1 MGVNIENKRMAKSC
15 QTVGRTSLRAAQR
28 VFAGKLPSVA
38 DILRNRNPALR
49 SVPAM
54 TNPTEVPE
62 GPNLAITKIIR
73 PPVILRSATGQR
85 SLKILRIAASG
96 HLSDVASA

>member
-15 QTVGRTSLRAAQR
+15 QTVGRASLRAARR
-28 VFAGKLPSVA
+28 VFAGKLPGVA

-54 TNPTEVPE
+54 TNPTEVPN
-62 GPNLAITKIIR
+62 GPNLAITKNIR
-73 PPVILRSATGQR
+73 PPVVLRSATGER
-85 SLKILRIAASG
+85 SLKILGIAASG
-96 HLSDVASA
+96 HLSVAAA

>member
-1 MGVNIENKRMAKSC
+1 
-15 QTVGRTSLRAAQR
+15 
-28 VFAGKLPSVA
+28 
-38 DILRNRNPALR
+38 
-49 SVPAM
+49 M